1 MIRWSLGDYKELEIE
16 CIMSGF
22 EGDKSSQPKWTTD
35 FEDWQ
40 IGNKGTEPVIENEY
54 ARWKIY
60 VNVTNTDAGTKVK
73 TGVKLSKEN
82 SYIY

>member
-1 MIRWSLGDYKELEIE
+1 
-16 CIMSGF
+16 MSGF

-60 VNVTNTDAGTKVK
+60 VNVTNTEARRNYCWKVILFYFLIDLLK
-73 TGVKLSKEN
+73 VLKVGVKVNQTSYFSK
-82 SYIY
+82 

>member
-1 MIRWSLGDYKELEIE
+1 
-16 CIMSGF
+16 MSGF
-22 EGDKSSQPKWTTD
+22 EGDQSFQTKWTTD

-73 TGVKLSKEN
+73 TDVKLLTKIM
-82 SYIY
+82 YLLK